1 MEDCMKKTPELKNNR
16 QGFTIIELIV
26 VLGLASIIMLV
37 GWNIY
42 MVGAKSYKVNQEM
55 TEISESSELLK
66 IQLTQEL
73 RQSGNGLIEHKL
85 IDKTSPGGLPL
96 KNEELRVQTYAY
108 SRDSSTPIITA
119 FTYKFENDAYETDGI
134 GRLKKISSDGN
145 ETILFEKVSRTA
157 PQIFTIVMN
166 NYYTVQTQFQIH
178 GQYTKKE
185 FSENVTVRGR

>member
-1 MEDCMKKTPELKNNR
+1 MKKTPELKNNR

-85 IDKTSPGGLPL
+85 IDKTSPGGLAL
-96 KNEELRVQTYAY
+96 KNEELHVQTYAY